1 MARHPRKPA
10 LDEAER
16 QKAKAYWA
24 TPGTQPLDYKVPSH
38 YARAL
43 AEVVEALGA
52 ASVFEFGCAAGRNL
66 AAIQD
71 MSAQPLKLA
80 GCDINVESITRGN
93 ADARLDLKVAD
104 EEYLPSLKARS
115 FDVVFT
121 VSVLDHLPDPE
132 FTMGELLRIARQAVV
147 FVEPVNAEA
156 LGKVNP
162 INTRWSQREAVTPF
176 TYFHDYYAM
185 YRRKRASLCL
195 DIPMPTHLNKV
206 GPFYRMM
213 ILRPAG
219 TKGKAPDWNRLS
231 DTIIASALLQSVE
244 NRTTGEAEFKQKLR
258 SATSERERALA
269 QLQTRT
275 GELNKAASHLQKT
288 IVKLDKAQLK
298 TAKLEAELARVR
310 ASTKYKIGKAV
321 VGVVRLPYTLATN
334 PTRLFAKS
342 KPQALPHPKR
352 GNAPAA
358 ARSDSA
364 SNQQEISIYR
374 SLVVARQAQASA
386 GKASSVCY
394 VLHNSLPYASGGYA
408 TRARGVVRG
417 LTANGLQV
425 SVLTRAGFP
434 LDVKKDLK
442 PSTLPLRDVIDG
454 ITYERIAEPYRTL
467 VSLEDHVRQSAD
479 EMERRFKA
487 QGLGHILAASFA
499 QYSGLPALIAARRL
513 GLPFYYEVRG
523 LAEVTMESRD
533 DGFKDSHGYKFLV
546 DLEHLVCSE
555 ADHVFTLTQP
565 MKDELVARGL
575 AAEKVTLVPNSCDI
589 ERFTPRPRD
598 EALAAELGIPSG
610 LPVIGYIGTF
620 VDYEGLDDLAEA
632 AGLLRQRGQDFRLLL
647 VGGENVT
654 DSSQGPLTRRIRE
667 IIAAEGLEKQVIMP
681 GRVPHDMVERY
692 YSLIDIAP
700 FPRKPWRVCEMV
712 SPMKPLEAM
721 AMEKTVLVSS
731 VQALKDMVRHGETGW
746 VFDKGSVE
754 SLADELGTL
763 LADPE
768 LRRKLGRQSRT
779 WVAEERTWKRS
790 TQAMVQLFSAEPR

>member
-1 MARHPRKPA
+1 
-10 LDEAER
+10 
-16 QKAKAYWA
+16 
-24 TPGTQPLDYKVPSH
+24 
-38 YARAL
+38 
-43 AEVVEALGA
+43 
-52 ASVFEFGCAAGRNL
+52 
-66 AAIQD
+66 
-71 MSAQPLKLA
+71 MSAQTLRLA
-80 GCDINVESITRGN
+80 GCDINVESIARGN
-93 ADARLDLKVAD
+93 ADKRLDLKVAD
-104 EEYLPSLKARS
+104 EDYLPSLKARS

-132 FTMGELLRIARQAVV
+132 FTIGELLRIARQAVV

-219 TKGKAPDWNRLS
+219 TKGKAPDWKRLS

-244 NRTTGEAEFKQKLR
+244 NRTIGEAEFKQTLR
-258 SATSERERALA
+258 AAASERERTVAK
-269 QLQTRT
+269 LQTAERHT
-275 GELNKAASHLQKT
+275 HKLKQQLDRQT
-288 IVKLDKAQLK
+288 QKLDKSQLK
-298 TAKLEAELARVR
+298 AEKLQAELARVK
-310 ASTKYKIGKAV
+310 ASTKYKVGKAI
-321 VGVVRLPYTLATN
+321 VGAVRLPYTLVTN
-334 PTRLFAKS
+334 PARLFAKG
-342 KPQALPHPKR
+342 KPQATPHPMR
-352 GNAPAA
+352 GNAPAVT
-358 ARSDSA
+358 RSNAA
-364 SNQQEISIYR
+364 SNQQEIGTYR
-374 SLVVARQAQASA
+374 SLVVARNPQPAAS
-386 GKASSVCY
+386 KASSVCY

-442 PSTLPLRDVIDG
+442 PSALPLRDVIDG

-467 VSLEDHVRQSAD
+467 VSLEDHVRQSVE

-487 QGLGHILAASFA
+487 QGFGHILAASFA

-533 DGFKDSHGYKFLV
+533 DNFKDSHGYKFLV

-598 EALAAELGIPSG
+598 EELAAELGIPPG

-667 IIAAEGLEKQVIMP
+667 IVAAEGLDTQVIMP

-731 VQALKDMVRHGETGW
+731 VQALKEMVRHGETGW

-754 SLADELGTL
+754 SLAEELGAL

-768 LRRKLGRQSRT
+768 LRRKLGRQSRQ
-779 WVAEERTWKRS
+779 WVAAERTWKRS
-790 TQAMVQLFSAEPR
+790 TEAMVRQFNAEPH